1 MKIGDTI
8 YLDHQATTPTDKR
21 VLAAMEP
28 YFSSKFGNPH
38 SSDHIYG
45 WQSAKAVDDA
55 AAKVAYM
62 LGGDADEVIFTSG
75 ATESNNLAL
84 LGLAHGNTDTKRNRV
99 LVSAIEHK
107 SVLASAKAVQDQLG
121 FKIETIPVN
130 SDGTIILSA
139 LEEALDARVLL
150 VSTILVNHE
159 IGSIQPLNE
168 ISKLCAEHGTLLHC
182 DATQAPIA
190 MDMQQASE
198 QADLIS
204 LSAHKVYGPKGL
216 GALFVRRDAQS
227 KLAPTI
233 HGGGQQNH
241 LRSGT
246 MPTPLCVGMGIAA
259 ELLTG
264 ESAQDEREVLHK
276 LSDRLIAGLENLEYP
291 IHLNGSPLSNR
302 HPGNANV
309 RFEGFAAQDILG
321 ALQPKIAASTG
332 SACTTGM
339 PEPSYI
345 LTAIGLTPAEAESSI
360 RFSPGRYTTEQDID
374 EAVTLIQQVLDS
386 LSREGLQIRQ
396 TS

>member
-1 MKIGDTI
+1 MKIDDTI
-8 YLDHQATTPTDKR
+8 YLDHQASTPTDPR
-21 VLAAMEP
+21 VFEAIKP
-28 YFSSKFGNPH
+28 YFLTKFGNPH

-84 LGLAHGNTDTKRNRV
+84 LGLAHGNADTKRNRV

-107 SVLASAKAVQDQLG
+107 SVLASAKALQDQLG
-121 FKIETIPVN
+121 FKVETLPVD

-139 LEEALDARVLL
+139 LEEALDECVLL

-159 IGSIQPLNE
+159 IGSVQPLNE

-182 DATQAPIA
+182 DATQSPIA

-204 LSAHKVYGPKGL
+204 LSAHKIYGPKGL
-216 GALFVRRDAQS
+216 GALFVRRDIQN

-264 ESAQDEREVLHK
+264 ESAQDEREALRK
-276 LSDRLIAGLENLEYP
+276 LRDRLITGLENLEYP
-291 IHLNGSPLSNR
+291 IHLNGPPLVNR
-302 HPGNANV
+302 HLGNANIQ
-309 RFEGFAAQDILG
+309 FEGFAAQDILG

-360 RFSPGRYTTEQDID
+360 RFSPGRYTTEEDVD
-374 EAVTLIQQVLDS
+374 KAVALIQQALDN
-386 LSREGLQIRQ
+386 LSEHGLQMRG
-396 TS
+396 T

>member
-38 SSDHIYG
+38 SSDHICG
-45 WQSAKAVDDA
+45 WESAKAVDDA

-84 LGLAHGNTDTKRNRV
+84 LGLAHGNADTKRNRV

-107 SVLASAKAVQDQLG
+107 SVLASAKALQDQLG
-121 FKIETIPVN
+121 FKIETLPVD

-182 DATQAPIA
+182 DATQSPIA

-204 LSAHKVYGPKGL
+204 LSAHKIYGPKGL
-216 GALFVRRDAQS
+216 GRIIRQARHTKQTSPNHSRRRTT
-227 KLAPTI
+227 K
-233 HGGGQQNH
+233 H

-264 ESAQDEREVLHK
+264 ESAQDERETL
-276 LSDRLIAGLENLEYP
+276 RNCAT
-291 IHLNGSPLSNR
+291 
-302 HPGNANV
+302 
-309 RFEGFAAQDILG
+309 
-321 ALQPKIAASTG
+321 AS
-332 SACTTGM
+332 
-339 PEPSYI
+339 
-345 LTAIGLTPAEAESSI
+345 
-360 RFSPGRYTTEQDID
+360 
-374 EAVTLIQQVLDS
+374 
-386 LSREGLQIRQ
+386 
-396 TS
+396 

>member
-1 MKIGDTI
+1 MKIDDTI
-8 YLDHQATTPTDKR
+8 YLDHQASTPTDPR
-21 VLAAMEP
+21 VFEAIKP
-28 YFSSKFGNPH
+28 YFLTKFGNPH

-84 LGLAHGNTDTKRNRV
+84 LGLAHGNADTKRNRV

-107 SVLASAKAVQDQLG
+107 SVLASAKALQDQLG
-121 FKIETIPVN
+121 FKIETLPVD

-168 ISKLCAEHGTLLHC
+168 ISKLCAAHGTLLHC

-345 LTAIGLTPAEAESSI
+345 LTAIGLTAAEAESSI
-360 RFSPGRYTTEQDID
+360 RFSPGRYTTEEDID
-374 EAVTLIQQVLDS
+374 EAVTLIQQALDN
-386 LSREGLQIRQ
+386 LSKHGLQMRG
-396 TS
+396 T